1 MAPQQ
6 LRSLDFDFTEN
17 YYQVP
22 GDISSDEYP
31 TGSID
36 LTTIQTEAMTRS
48 GSFRVGALQADGFY
62 QLLHALPIPAMLVDQ
77 SYSVIFANEACDKIN
92 IDSNE
97 ISGGPF
103 FSLFPH
109 PRNALAVQA
118 LADKVFDERKRQ
130 VCEGLVQVRG
140 KKIWGRMHFRSL
152 RLDRE
157 RTILVLIEDL
167 TLEKKQLFLTKKHGA
182 MLQNAHDELERR
194 VEDRTA
200 ELASTNWR
208 LRQEISERERA
219 EGELQ
224 RAHDELE
231 KRVDQRTAELLA
243 ANGQLQ
249 REVAE
254 RKRAEAALRESEEK
268 YRTIVESIEE
278 AYYEL
283 DNSCNF
289 TFLNDSACKL
299 LGREKG
305 DLLGNNFRLHL
316 HDENLTEAFETFMNV
331 RATSKPVNASH
342 WKMVTTDGSER
353 DVEVSVSLI
362 KDSAGQPLG
371 FRGIW
376 RDVTGRRQA
385 EEELFKVAKLESI
398 GVLAGG
404 IAHDFNN
411 ILTGIQGSV
420 SLAKLATRPGD
431 KVFDLLANAE
441 KASMRARDL
450 TQQLLTFSRGGEPV
464 RKASRIAGVVR
475 DACEFTLRGST
486 VRCEFSIPENVWTVN
501 VDEGQISQVVSNLVI
516 NAQHAMPQGGVIKLK
531 VEGVGVSPEHGLPLS
546 PGEYVRISIEDHGSG
561 IPQEHLSKIFD
572 PYFTTKP
579 KGSGL
584 GLATSYSIIK
594 KHEGLIAV
602 SSTVGAGTTF
612 DVYLPRSHDKIP
624 ESDGTKLRL
633 LTGKAKILLMDDEQ
647 IIGDLAKE
655 MLSMLGYDVDVANDG
670 AEAVELYQR
679 ALKTPMPYDLV
690 VVDLTVPGGMGGKEA
705 IDILHES
712 DPNIR
717 AIVSSGYSN
726 DPIMANYQKHGFM
739 GVMAKPYTVH
749 ELSEAVRQALMDK
762 TA

>member
-1 MAPQQ
+1 MAPQE
-6 LRSLDFDFTEN
+6 LLSLNLAEN

-22 GDISSDEYP
+22 GDIAPDEDP

-48 GSFRVGALQADGFY
+48 GSFRVGALQGAGFY
-62 QLLHALPIPAMLVDQ
+62 QLLHALPIPAMLVDK
-77 SYSVIFANEACDKIN
+77 SYSVIFANEACDKVN

-118 LADKVFDERKRQ
+118 MMTKVFGERKRQ

-140 KKIWGRMHFRSL
+140 KKIWGRIHFRSL

-167 TLEKKQLFLTKKHGA
+167 TLEKKQLFMTKKHGA
-182 MLQNAHDELERR
+182 MLQNARDKLERR

-200 ELASTNWR
+200 ELAATNWR
-208 LRQEISERERA
+208 LREEISERERA
-219 EGELQ
+219 EEELQ
-224 RAHDELE
+224 RAHDESE

-243 ANGQLQ
+243 ANRQLQ

-268 YRTIVESIEE
+268 YRTIVETIEE
-278 AYYEL
+278 ACYEL
-283 DNSCNF
+283 DNDGNF
-289 TFLNDSACKL
+289 TFLNDAACKL
-299 LGREKG
+299 LGHEKG
-305 DLLGNNFRLHL
+305 DLLGKNFRLHL
-316 HDENLTEAFETFMNV
+316 HDQNLTEAFETFMNV
-331 RATSKPVNASH
+331 RATGKPVNASH

-420 SLAKLATRPGD
+420 SLARLATRPGD
-431 KVFDLLANAE
+431 KVFHLLANAE
-441 KASMRARDL
+441 KASMRAKDL

-464 RKASRIAGVVR
+464 RRVSRIAGVVR

-501 VDEGQISQVVSNLVI
+501 VDEGQISQVISNLVI
-516 NAQHAMPQGGVIKLK
+516 NAQQAMPQGGVINMK
-531 VEGVGVSPEHGLPLS
+531 VEGVAVSPEHGLPIS

-561 IPQEHLSKIFD
+561 IPDEHLSKIFD

-602 SSTVGAGTTF
+602 SSTVGSGTTF
-612 DVYLPRSHDKIP
+612 EVYLPRSHDEIP
-624 ESDGTKLRL
+624 ESNGTKVKL

-670 AEAVELYQR
+670 AEAVELYQS
-679 ALKTPMPYDLV
+679 ALKTATPYDLV
-690 VVDLTVPGGMGGKEA
+690 VVDLTVPGGMGGKEV
-705 IDILHES
+705 IDILHNS

-726 DPIMANYQKHGFM
+726 DPIMANYKKHGFM
-739 GVMAKPYTVH
+739 GVVAKPYTVH
-749 ELSEAVRQALMDK
+749 ELSEAVRQALMYK